1 MDDVGGFVS
10 QADANGSRPHDRDGL
25 IERVLASSADCIKV
39 LDLSGKLTYINAAG
53 CRLLEVEDTSS
64 MLSHAWADF
73 WEGSHRVRAEDA
85 MTAARA
91 GSTPAS
97 YEAFARTVKGTPKW
111 WDITVT
117 PIAGQ
122 DGKASQ
128 ILVISRDITDRKLSA
143 SLLEAQNRALE
154 LVASGA
160 PLSEI
165 LTLLARIIED
175 QAGGKAIASVF
186 LVDREK
192 KCLRV
197 GAAPSL
203 PPEYNAAV
211 DGIALTE
218 GLGTCAD
225 AAARNEVVITKDIE
239 GSQGWEGIS
248 HLPIG
253 LGLVAAWSHPIIGSK
268 GEVLGTIGTY
278 FREKRGPSAHEQR
291 IVEGLCRTAALA
303 IERRSADEVARQHR
317 DRMELVV
324 RGAHVGVW
332 YCPLPF
338 GELIWDEKVK
348 EHFHLG
354 PDEPVTIQTF
364 FDRIH
369 PEDRERTKAAIEH
382 SIAHNTPYDVD
393 YRTVSSDGLR
403 IKWIRAMGRAYYDE
417 AYNPVRFDG
426 ITIDITARKLT
437 EDSLRESESRFRAL
451 ADNITQLAWMTDETG
466 WIFWYNKRWF
476 DYTGTMLEDM
486 QGWGW
491 TAVHHADHVQR
502 VVESF
507 SQSLASGEEWEDV
520 FPLRSK
526 DGQFRWF
533 LSRAVPIRD
542 EEGKIIHWFGTNT
555 DIQDHRDVEESLRR
569 HVDTLAELN
578 ELNLAMATPTRTD
591 EIVQK
596 ATDAATRLTKAA
608 FGAFF
613 YNVQNERGESYMLY
627 TISGVARSEF
637 EKFPMPRNTAVFAP
651 TFRGEGVVRSDD
663 ITKDA
668 RYGKNV
674 PHMGQ
679 PKGHLPVR
687 SYLAVPVMYRGGEV
701 IGGLFFG
708 HPDAGVFDDDA
719 ERHAVGVAAQA
730 AIALDNA
737 RLYADLKRS
746 EERYKLA
753 SRATN
758 DAIWDWD
765 LVSDRV
771 NWSAAI
777 REIFGHEDTD
787 EATTADW
794 WLSRVHPEDRE
805 RVRADIHRNIEDR
818 HAGTWTAEY
827 RFRRGDGRW
836 ADVFDRGTVLRDGN
850 GGALRMVG
858 AMLDV
863 SERKAAERVRQ
874 QLLESER
881 SARAAAER
889 AGQLKDQF
897 LATLSHELRTPLNA
911 ILGWSH
917 LLRKGIKDPEK
928 ALRGVEVIERNAR
941 IQTQLISDLLD
952 ISRIVTGKMRLDVQ
966 RVELPTVIEA
976 ALESVRPAAEA
987 RGVRLQT
994 AIDPIREPVYG
1005 DPARLQQV
1013 IWNLVSNGV
1022 KFTPKGGRVQVVL
1035 ARVNSHVEIRVSD
1048 TGQGIAPEFLPY
1060 LFERFRQADA
1070 SSAREHGGLGLGL
1083 ALVKQLVE
1091 MHGGRVRA
1099 ASDGANQGSTF
1110 VVELPLAIVHVMEEP
1125 EKEHPRAIK
1134 ATTEVTNADLSGLRI
1149 LTVDDEAD
1157 ALEMVRRVLEEY
1169 GASVRVAASV
1179 NDALE
1184 ALEQERFD
1192 ALLSDIGM
1200 PKRDGYEL
1208 ITEARRRGFAL
1219 PAAALTAFARSEDR
1233 TRALMSGYD
1242 AHVTKPVEASELLAT
1257 VLSLTSRGRRDLDRG
1272 DR

>member
-1 MDDVGGFVS
+1 MAEVGASVPR
-10 QADANGSRPHDRDGL
+10 ADEDGPRAPDRDGL
-25 IERVLASSADCIKV
+25 IDRVLTSSSDCIHF
-39 LDLSGKLTYINAAG
+39 LDLEGRLTYINAAG
-53 CRLLEVEDTSS
+53 CRLMEVESAGKLLTKP
-64 MLSHAWADF
+64 WAGLWDG
-73 WEGSHRVRAEDA
+73 ESKASADA
-85 MTAARA
+85 AFKAACI
-91 GSTPAS
+91 GSTPAPF
-97 YEAFARTVKGTPKW
+97 EAFGRTALGTPKW

-117 PIAGQ
+117 PIVGG

-128 ILVISRDITDRKLSA
+128 ILVVSRDVTERRLA
-143 SLLEAQNRALE
+143 ESLLMAQNRALK
-154 LVASGA
+154 LVASGE

-165 LTLLARIIED
+165 LDLLARTIEE
-175 QAGGKAIASVF
+175 QSCGKAIASVF
-186 LVDREK
+186 LMDRAK

-203 PPEYNAAV
+203 PQEFNDAV
-211 DGIALTE
+211 DGIAATP

-225 AAARNEVVITKDIE
+225 AAALNDVVITTDIATAA
-239 GSQGWEGIS
+239 GWEGLA
-248 HLPIG
+248 HFPLG
-253 LGLVAAWSHPIIGSK
+253 MGLVAAWSHPIVGSR

-278 FREKRGPSAHEQR
+278 FRERRGPTAHERQ
-291 IVEGLCRTAALA
+291 IAEGLCRTAALA
-303 IERRSADEVARQHR
+303 IERRATDEAARQHR

-324 RGAHVGVW
+324 RGAHLGVW

-354 PDEPVTIQTF
+354 PDEPVSIETF
-364 FDRIH
+364 FERIH
-369 PEDRERTKAAIEH
+369 PEDRESTKLAIEYA
-382 SIAHNTPYDVD
+382 IRTDTAYDID
-393 YRTVSSDGLR
+393 YRTVSRDGR
-403 IKWIRAMGRAYYDE
+403 REKWIRAMGRAYYDE
-417 AYNPVRFDG
+417 KYTPIRFDG
-426 ITIDITARKLT
+426 ITIDITARKHA
-437 EDSLRESESRFRAL
+437 EDSLRESEARFRAL

-476 DYTGTMLEDM
+476 DYTGTTLEEM

-491 TAVHHADHVQR
+491 TAVQHPDHARR

-507 SQSLASGEEWEDV
+507 SAALASGEAWEEV
-520 FPLRSK
+520 FPLRSR
-526 DGQFRWF
+526 DGEFRWF

-542 EEGKIIHWFGTNT
+542 ETGRVVHWFGTNT
-555 DIQDHRDVEESLRR
+555 DIQEQRDVEESLRR

-613 YNVQNERGESYMLY
+613 YNVTNERGESYMLY
-627 TISGVARSEF
+627 TISGVPRSAF
-637 EKFPMPRNTAVFAP
+637 EKFPMPRNTAVFGP
-651 TFRGEGVVRSDD
+651 TFKGEGVVRSDD

-668 RYGKNV
+668 RYGHNA
-674 PHMGQ
+674 PHHGQ
-679 PKGHLPVR
+679 PAGHLPVK
-687 SYLAVPVMYRGGEV
+687 SYLAVPVMSRGGEV

-708 HPDAGVFDDDA
+708 HPEVGVFDEDA
-719 ERHAVGVAAQA
+719 ERYATGVAAQA

-737 RLYADLKRS
+737 RLYADLRRS

-765 LVSDRV
+765 LVSGRV

-777 REIFGHEDTD
+777 HEIFGHE
-787 EATTADW
+787 ELEGGTTSEW
-794 WLSRVHPEDRE
+794 WLERVHPEDRE
-805 RVRADIHRNIEDR
+805 RIRTEIHACIDQ
-818 HAGTWTAEY
+818 ASSLTWTAEY

-836 ADVFDRGTVLRDGN
+836 ADVLDRGTVLRDAEGT
-850 GGALRMVG
+850 ALRMVG

-863 SERKAAERVRQ
+863 SERKAVERVKQ

-881 SARAAAER
+881 TARAAAER

-928 ALRGVEVIERNAR
+928 ALRGVDVIERNAR

-994 AIDPIREPVYG
+994 AIEPITEAVYG

-1022 KFTPKGGRVQVVL
+1022 KFTPKGGRVQIVL

-1048 TGQGIAPEFLPY
+1048 TGQGIATEFLPH
-1060 LFERFRQADA
+1060 LFERFRQADS

-1091 MHGGRVRA
+1091 MHGGKVRA
-1099 ASDGANQGSTF
+1099 ASDGPNQGATF
-1110 VVELPLAIVHVMEEP
+1110 VVELPLAIVHVMDEP
-1125 EKEHPRAIK
+1125 EKAHPRTIK
-1134 ATTEVTNADLSGLRI
+1134 TAPQVTSADLNGLKV
-1149 LTVDDEAD
+1149 LAVDDEAD

-1169 GASVRVAASV
+1169 GASVRVATSV
-1179 NDALE
+1179 GEALE

-1208 ITEARRRGFAL
+1208 IMEARRRGYAV

-1233 TRALMSGYD
+1233 TRALLSGYD

-1257 VLSLTSRGRRDLDRG
+1257 VLSLTSRGRR
-1272 DR
+1272 

>member
-1 MDDVGGFVS
+1 MHDVGASVS
-10 QADANGSRPHDRDGL
+10 QADADGVRPHDRDGL

-39 LDLSGKLTYINAAG
+39 LDLEGRLTYINAAG
-53 CRLLEVEDTSS
+53 CRLMEVDDSS
-64 MLSHAWADF
+64 PVLAKIWSGF
-73 WEGSHRVRAEDA
+73 WEGEHRERADA
-85 MTAARA
+85 AMKAALS
-91 GSTPAS
+91 GEMPAS
-97 YEAFARTVKGTPKW
+97 YEGFARTAKGTPKW

-117 PIAGQ
+117 PIIGVN
-122 DGKASQ
+122 GKPTQ
-128 ILVISRDITDRKLSA
+128 ILVISRDVTERKLA
-143 SLLEAQNRALE
+143 AALLAAQNRALE
-154 LVASGA
+154 LVASGR
-160 PLSEI
+160 PLSEV
-165 LTLLARIIED
+165 LTLLAEIVEE
-175 QAGGKAIASVF
+175 QSGGKAIASVF

-203 PPEYNAAV
+203 PVEFNAAV
-211 DGIALTE
+211 DGIAVTP

-225 AAARNEVVITKDIE
+225 AAARNEVVLTTDIAT
-239 GSQGWEGIS
+239 SAGWEGLA
-248 HLPIG
+248 HLPHG
-253 LGLVAAWSHPIIGSK
+253 LGLVAAWSHPIVGSK

-278 FREKRGPSAHEQR
+278 FREKRGPTAHEQK

-303 IERRSADEVARQHR
+303 IERRATDEAARQHR

-354 PDEPVTIQTF
+354 PDEQVTIETF

-369 PEDRERTKAAIEH
+369 PDDRDATRSAIDH
-382 SIAHNTPYDVD
+382 AIRHDTPFDLD
-393 YRTVSSDGLR
+393 YRTVSRDGR
-403 IKWIRAMGRAYYDE
+403 RVKWIRAMGRAYYDE
-417 AYNPVRFDG
+417 AYTPTRFDG
-426 ITIDITARKLT
+426 ITIDITAHKYT

-466 WIFWYNKRWF
+466 WIFWYNQRWF
-476 DYTGTMLEDM
+476 DYSGTKLEDM

-491 TAVHHADHVQR
+491 IDIHHPDHAHR

-507 SQSLASGEEWEDV
+507 SRSIASGEPWEDV

-526 DGQFRWF
+526 NGEFRWF

-542 EEGKIIHWFGTNT
+542 ESGKVVHWFGTNT
-555 DIQDHRDVEESLRR
+555 DIQDQRDVEESLRR

-627 TISGVARSEF
+627 TISGVPRSEF
-637 EKFPMPRNTAVFAP
+637 EKFPMPRNTAVFGP
-651 TFRGEGVVRSDD
+651 TFHGEGVMRSDD
-663 ITKDA
+663 ITKDV
-668 RYGKNV
+668 RYGRN
-674 PHMGQ
+674 PPYHGQ
-679 PKGHLPVR
+679 PPGHLPVK
-687 SYLAVPVMYRGGEV
+687 SYLAVPVMSRAGEV

-708 HPDAGVFDDDA
+708 HPDVGVFDEDA

-765 LVSDRV
+765 LVAGRV

-777 REIFGHEDTD
+777 HEIFGHQVGEGG
-787 EATTADW
+787 TTPEW
-794 WLSRVHPEDRE
+794 WLQRVHPEDRE
-805 RVRADIHRNIEDR
+805 RIRSEIHRNIDDPN
-818 HAGTWTAEY
+818 AGTWSEEY

-836 ADVFDRGTVLRDGN
+836 ADVLDRGTVLRDGN
-850 GGALRMVG
+850 GIALRMVG

-881 SARAAAER
+881 TARATAER

-994 AIDPIREPVYG
+994 AIEPIIEPVYG

-1022 KFTPKGGRVQVVL
+1022 KFTPKGGRVQIVL

-1048 TGQGIAPEFLPY
+1048 TGQGIAPEFLPFM
-1060 LFERFRQADA
+1060 FERFRQAD
-1070 SSAREHGGLGLGL
+1070 SSAAREHGGLGLGL

-1091 MHGGRVRA
+1091 MHGGKVRA
-1099 ASDGANQGSTF
+1099 ASDGANQGATF
-1110 VVELPLAIVHVMEEP
+1110 VVELPLAIVHLVDEP
-1125 EKEHPRAIK
+1125 EKEHPRTIK
-1134 ATTEVTNADLSGLRI
+1134 ATHEVANANLNGLKI
-1149 LTVDDEAD
+1149 LAVDDEVD

-1179 NDALE
+1179 GDALD
-1184 ALEQERFD
+1184 ALEQEQFD

-1208 ITEARRRGFAL
+1208 ITEARRRGYGL

-1233 TRALMSGYD
+1233 TRALLAGYD

-1257 VLSLTSRGRRDLDRG
+1257 VLSLTSRGRR
-1272 DR
+1272 

>member
-1 MDDVGGFVS
+1 MDDVGASVS
-10 QADANGSRPHDRDGL
+10 HADLSGVGVGQRDGL
-25 IERVLASSADCIKV
+25 IERVLASSNDCIKV
-39 LDLSGKLTYINAAG
+39 LDLEGRLTYVNAAG
-53 CRLLEVEDTSS
+53 CRQMEIEGATAVLMKVWAEFWDGEYRSRANMALE
-64 MLSHAWADF
+64 
-73 WEGSHRVRAEDA
+73 
-85 MTAARA
+85 AARE
-91 GSTPAS
+91 GRTPAPF
-97 YEAFARTVKGTPKW
+97 EGFARTAKGTPRW

-117 PIAGQ
+117 PILSE
-122 DGKASQ
+122 DGKPSR
-128 ILVISRDITDRKLSA
+128 ILVISRDVTERRLA
-143 SLLEAQNRALE
+143 GALLEAQNRALE

-160 PLSEI
+160 DLGEV
-165 LTLLARIIED
+165 LTLLSRIVEE
-175 QAGGKAIASVF
+175 QAGGRAVASVF

-192 KCLRV
+192 RCLRV

-203 PPEYNAAV
+203 PADFNAAV
-211 DGIALTE
+211 DGIAVAA

-225 AAARNEVVITKDIE
+225 AAARNEVVVTTEIATAA
-239 GSQGWEGIS
+239 GWEGLK
-248 HLPIG
+248 HLPEG
-253 LGLVAAWSHPIIGSK
+253 LGLRAAWSHPIVGAK

-278 FREKRGPSAHEQR
+278 FRETRGPTAHERR

-303 IERRSADEVARQHR
+303 IERRATDEATRQHR

-348 EHFHLG
+348 EHFHLEA
-354 PDEPVTIQTF
+354 DARVTIEEF
-364 FDRIH
+364 FARIH
-369 PEDRERTKAAIEH
+369 PEDRERTRAAIDH
-382 SIAHNTPYDVD
+382 AIQHDTAFDID
-393 YRTVSSDGLR
+393 YRTVSRDGLR
-403 IKWIRAMGRAYYDE
+403 ENWIRAMGRAYYDE
-417 AYNPVRFDG
+417 AYTPVRFDG
-426 ITIDITARKLT
+426 ITIDITARKNT

-476 DYTGTMLEDM
+476 DYTGTSLEEM

-491 TAVHHADHVQR
+491 TSVHHSDHVER

-507 SQSLASGEEWEDV
+507 SESVASGEAWEEV

-526 DGQFRWF
+526 DGEFRWF

-542 EEGKIIHWFGTNT
+542 EKGRIVHWFGTNT
-555 DIQDHRDVEESLRR
+555 DIQEQRDDQEALRR

-596 ATDAATRLTKAA
+596 ATDAATRLTKAS

-627 TISGVARSEF
+627 TLSGVARSAF
-637 EKFPMPRNTAVFAP
+637 ERFPMPRNTAVFAP
-651 TFRGEGVVRSDD
+651 TFRGEGIVRSDD

-668 RYGKNV
+668 RYGRNA

-679 PKGHLPVR
+679 PTGHLPVK
-687 SYLAVPVMYRGGEV
+687 SYLAVPVMSRGGEV

-708 HPDAGVFDDDA
+708 HPEAGVFDDEA

-753 SRATN
+753 SRATS

-765 LVSDRV
+765 LASNRV
-771 NWSAAI
+771 NWSPAI
-777 REIFGHEDTD
+777 QEIFGHGDTD
-787 EATTADW
+787 SGTTADW
-794 WLSRVHPEDRE
+794 WISRVHPEDRE
-805 RVRADIHRNIEDR
+805 RVREDIHRNIEDR
-818 HAGTWTAEY
+818 NAGTWSSEY

-836 ADVFDRGTVLRDGN
+836 ADVFDRGTVLRDSDGA
-850 GGALRMVG
+850 ALRMVG

-881 SARAAAER
+881 TARAVAER

-966 RVELPTVIEA
+966 RVELPAVIEA

-994 AIDPIREPVYG
+994 AIEPITEPVYG

-1022 KFTPKGGRVQVVL
+1022 KFTPKGGRVQIVL

-1048 TGQGIAPEFLPY
+1048 TGQGISPEFLPH

-1083 ALVKQLVE
+1083 SLVRQLVE
-1091 MHGGRVRA
+1091 MHGGKVRA
-1099 ASDGANQGSTF
+1099 ASDGPNQGATF
-1110 VVELPLAIVHVMEEP
+1110 VVELPLAIVHVMDEP
-1125 EKEHPRAIK
+1125 EKAHPRAIK
-1134 ATTEVTNADLSGLRI
+1134 TTPEVTGADLSGLKI
-1149 LTVDDEAD
+1149 LAVDDESD

-1169 GASVRVAASV
+1169 GASVRVAASAG
-1179 NDALE
+1179 DALE

-1208 ITEARRRGFAL
+1208 IMEARRRGYAV

-1233 TRALMSGYD
+1233 TRALLSGYD

-1257 VLSLTSRGRRDLDRG
+1257 VLSLTSRGRR
-1272 DR
+1272 

>member
-1 MDDVGGFVS
+1 MQDVGASVV
-10 QADANGSRPHDRDGL
+10 QADASGDPSHDRNGL

-39 LDLSGKLTYINAAG
+39 LDLEGRLTYINAAG
-53 CRLLEVEDTSS
+53 CRLMEVDDAAPVLTK
-64 MLSHAWADF
+64 LWTGF
-73 WEGSHRVRAEDA
+73 WESEHRERADEA
-85 MTAARA
+85 LKAALLGA
-91 GSTPAS
+91 VPAS
-97 YEAFARTVKGTPKW
+97 YEGFARTAKGTPKW

-117 PIAGQ
+117 PIIGVDA
-122 DGKASQ
+122 KPTQ
-128 ILVISRDITDRKLSA
+128 ILVISRDVTERKLA
-143 SLLEAQNRALE
+143 AALLAAQNRALE
-154 LVASGA
+154 LVAEGRS
-160 PLSEI
+160 LSEV
-165 LTLLARIIED
+165 LTLLAEIVEE

-203 PPEYNAAV
+203 PAEFNAAV
-211 DGIALTE
+211 DGISVTP

-225 AAARNEVVITKDIE
+225 AAARNEVVVTTDIAT
-239 GSQGWEGIS
+239 SAGWEGIS
-248 HLPIG
+248 HLPHG
-253 LGLVAAWSHPIIGSK
+253 LGLVAAWSHPIVGSK

-278 FREKRGPSAHEQR
+278 FREKRGPTAHEQK

-303 IERRSADEVARQHR
+303 IERRATDETARQHR

-348 EHFHLG
+348 EHFHLE
-354 PDEPVTIQTF
+354 PDEPVTIETF
-364 FDRIH
+364 FERIH
-369 PEDRERTKAAIEH
+369 PDDREVTRAAIEH
-382 SIAHNTPYDVD
+382 ATRHDTPYDLD
-393 YRTVSSDGLR
+393 YRTVSRDGR
-403 IKWIRAMGRAYYDE
+403 RVKWIRAMGRAYYDE
-417 AYNPVRFDG
+417 AYTPLRFDG
-426 ITIDITARKLT
+426 ITIDITARKHT

-466 WIFWYNKRWF
+466 WIFWYNQRWF
-476 DYTGTMLEDM
+476 DYSGTRLEDM

-491 TAVHHADHVQR
+491 TEVHHPDHVQR

-507 SQSLASGEEWEDV
+507 SRSIASGEPWEDV

-526 DGQFRWF
+526 DGEFRWF

-542 EEGKIIHWFGTNT
+542 ESGKVVHWFGTNT
-555 DIQDHRDVEESLRR
+555 DIQDQRDVEESLRR
-569 HVDTLAELN
+569 HVDTLAEMN
-578 ELNLAMATPTRTD
+578 QLNLAMAAPTRTD

-627 TISGVARSEF
+627 TISGVAREEF
-637 EKFPMPRNTAVFAP
+637 EKFPMPRNTAVFGP
-651 TFRGEGVVRSDD
+651 TFHGEGPVRSDD
-663 ITKDA
+663 ITKDP
-668 RYGKNV
+668 RYGRNA
-674 PHMGQ
+674 PHYGQ
-679 PKGHLPVR
+679 PKGHLPVK
-687 SYLAVPVMYRGGEV
+687 SYLAVPVMSRSGEV

-708 HPDAGVFDDDA
+708 HPDAGVFDEDA

-737 RLYADLKRS
+737 RLYADLTRS

-765 LVSDRV
+765 VHTDRV
-771 NWSAAI
+771 NWSPAI
-777 REIFGHEDTD
+777 REIYGHDQTESG
-787 EATTADW
+787 TTSEW
-794 WLSRVHPEDRE
+794 WLQRVHPEDRE
-805 RVRADIHRNIEDR
+805 RIRSEIHRNIETPN
-818 HAGTWTAEY
+818 AGTWSAEY
-827 RFRRGDGRW
+827 RFRRGDGSW
-836 ADVFDRGTVLRDGN
+836 ADVLDRGTVLRDQDGA
-850 GGALRMVG
+850 ALRMVG

-881 SARAAAER
+881 TARATAER

-966 RVELPTVIEA
+966 RVELPAVIEA

-994 AIDPIREPVYG
+994 AIEPITEPVYG
-1005 DPARLQQV
+1005 DPARMQQV

-1022 KFTPKGGRVQVVL
+1022 KFTPKGGRVQIVL

-1048 TGQGIAPEFLPY
+1048 TGQGIAPEFLPFM
-1060 LFERFRQADA
+1060 FERFRQGD
-1070 SSAREHGGLGLGL
+1070 SSAAREHGGLGLGL

-1091 MHGGRVRA
+1091 MHGGKVRA
-1099 ASDGANQGSTF
+1099 ASDGPNQGATF
-1110 VVELPLAIVHVMEEP
+1110 VVELPLAIVHVMDEP
-1125 EKEHPRAIK
+1125 EKSHPRAIK
-1134 ATTEVTNADLSGLRI
+1134 ATHEVASANLNGLTI
-1149 LTVDDEAD
+1149 LAVDDEAD

-1169 GASVRVAASV
+1169 GASVHVAASV
-1179 NDALE
+1179 DDALDALE
-1184 ALEQERFD
+1184 REQFD

-1208 ITEARRRGFAL
+1208 ISEARRRGYGV

-1233 TRALMSGYD
+1233 TRALLAGYD

-1257 VLSLTSRGRRDLDRG
+1257 VLSLTSRGRR
-1272 DR
+1272 

>member
-1 MDDVGGFVS
+1 MAEVGESVFH
-10 QADANGSRPHDRDGL
+10 ADEDGARSRDRDGL

-39 LDLSGKLTYINAAG
+39 LDLEGRLTYINASG
-53 CRLLEVEDTSS
+53 CRLLEIESDAGL
-64 MLSHAWADF
+64 LSTAWTNF
-73 WEGSHRVRAEDA
+73 WEDDHKARAVEA
-85 MTAARA
+85 IAAAR
-91 GSTPAS
+91 GGKTPAS
-97 YEAFARTVKGTPKW
+97 YEAFAKTSRGTPKW
-111 WDITVT
+111 WDVTVA
-117 PIAGQ
+117 PILGA
-122 DGKASQ
+122 DRKPTR
-128 ILVISRDITDRKLSA
+128 ILVISRDVTERRLA
-143 SLLEAQNRALE
+143 GALLEAQNRALE
-154 LVASGA
+154 LVASGRSLNDVLA
-160 PLSEI
+160 A
-165 LTLLARIIED
+165 LARIVEE
-175 QAGGKAIASVF
+175 QAGGKSIASVF
-186 LVDREK
+186 LVDRAK
-192 KCLRV
+192 QCLRV

-203 PPEYNAAV
+203 PEEFNAAV
-211 DGIALTE
+211 DGILITPE
-218 GLGTCAD
+218 LGTCSD
-225 AAARNEVVITKDIE
+225 AAARNEVVITTDIATAA
-239 GSQGWEGIS
+239 GWEGLS
-248 HLPIG
+248 HLPHG
-253 LGLVAAWSHPIIGSK
+253 LGLVAAWSHPIVGSK

-278 FREKRGPSAHEQR
+278 FRERRGPTEHEKR

-303 IERRSADEVARQHR
+303 IERRTTDEAARQHR

-324 RGAHVGVW
+324 RGAHVGIW

-354 PDEPVTIQTF
+354 PDEPVTIETF
-364 FDRIH
+364 FERIH
-369 PEDRERTKAAIEH
+369 PEDREATRSAIEH
-382 SIAHNTPYDVD
+382 SIKHDTPYDLD
-393 YRTVSSDGLR
+393 YRTVSKDGR
-403 IKWIRAMGRAYYDE
+403 RQKWIRAMGRAYYDE
-417 AYNPVRFDG
+417 KYTPIRFDG
-426 ITIDITARKLT
+426 ITIDVTARRHT
-437 EDSLRESESRFRAL
+437 EESLRESESRFRAL

-476 DYTGTMLEDM
+476 DYTGTELVDM

-491 TAVHHADHVQR
+491 TNVHHPDHVER
-502 VVESF
+502 VVASF
-507 SQSLASGEEWEDV
+507 SKAVAKGEAWEDV
-520 FPLRSK
+520 FPIRSRN
-526 DGQFRWF
+526 GEFRWF

-542 EEGKIIHWFGTNT
+542 ETGAIVHWFGTNT
-555 DIQDHRDVEESLRR
+555 DIQDQRDSQESLRK
-569 HVDTLAELN
+569 HAAALSELN
-578 ELNLAMATPTRTD
+578 ELNLAMSTATKTE

-596 ATDAATRLTKAA
+596 ATDASTRLTKAA

-613 YNVQNERGESYMLY
+613 YNVQDDRGESFMLY
-627 TISGVARSEF
+627 TISGVAKSEF

-663 ITKDA
+663 ITKDP
-668 RYGKNV
+668 RYGRNP
-674 PHMGQ
+674 PHHGQ
-679 PKGHLPVR
+679 PKGHLPVK
-687 SYLAVPVMYRGGEV
+687 SYLAVPVMSRSGGV

-708 HPDAGVFDDDA
+708 HPDAGIFDEEA

-765 LVSDRV
+765 LVGGRV
-771 NWSAAI
+771 NWSPAI
-777 REIFGHEDTD
+777 HEIFGHADT
-787 EATTADW
+787 EGGTTSDW
-794 WLSRVHPEDRE
+794 WLERVHPEDRE
-805 RVRADIHRNIEDR
+805 RIRADIHHNISDPNS
-818 HAGTWTAEY
+818 GTWNAEY

-836 ADVFDRGTVLRDGN
+836 ADVLDRGTVLRSADGS
-850 GGALRMVG
+850 ALRMVG

-881 SARAAAER
+881 TARATAER

-994 AIDPIREPVYG
+994 AIEPITEPVYG

-1022 KFTPKGGRVQVVL
+1022 KFTPKGGRVQIVL

-1048 TGQGIAPEFLPY
+1048 TGQGISPEFLPY
-1060 LFERFRQADA
+1060 MFERFRQADS

-1091 MHGGRVRA
+1091 MHGGKVRA
-1099 ASDGANQGSTF
+1099 ASDGLNQGATF
-1110 VVELPLAIVHVMEEP
+1110 VVELPLAIVHVMDEP
-1125 EKEHPRAIK
+1125 EKAHPRAIK
-1134 ATTEVTNADLSGLRI
+1134 ASPEITSADLRNLKV
-1149 LTVDDEAD
+1149 LVVDDEAD

-1169 GASVRVAASV
+1169 GASVRVATSAG
-1179 NDALE
+1179 DALE
-1184 ALEQERFD
+1184 ALQQERFD

-1208 ITEARRRGFAL
+1208 IMEARRRGYAL

-1233 TRALMSGYD
+1233 TRALLSGYD

-1257 VLSLTSRGRRDLDRG
+1257 VLSLTSRGRR
-1272 DR
+1272 